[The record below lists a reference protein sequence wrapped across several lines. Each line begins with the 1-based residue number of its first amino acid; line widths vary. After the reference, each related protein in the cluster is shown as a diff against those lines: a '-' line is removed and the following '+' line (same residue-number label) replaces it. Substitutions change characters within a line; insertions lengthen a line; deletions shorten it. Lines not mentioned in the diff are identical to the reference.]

1 VDWGYREGEGVGM
14 NIPNSDSQVLDQYNY
29 EKGDNVLIRLDSA
42 ERKYQFKNYFKTGID
57 GEWE

>member
-1 VDWGYREGEGVGM
+1 M